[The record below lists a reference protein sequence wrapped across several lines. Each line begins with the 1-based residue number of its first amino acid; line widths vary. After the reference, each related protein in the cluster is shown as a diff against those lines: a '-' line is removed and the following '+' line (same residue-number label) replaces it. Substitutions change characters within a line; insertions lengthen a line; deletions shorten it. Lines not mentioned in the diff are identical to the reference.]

1 MNSMIQS
8 KFFTRLLGGLS
19 LMSLFLLLPHDA
31 MATSVPTVIPP
42 TGSCLTLN
50 CIDPNYTGDIISP
63 QFPFVPPPNVLLG
76 PLETLPNSLI
86 QNIAPGFIQ
95 APAGSAWVA
104 FGGDTGCCGP
114 GTVFVVRTFF
124 SVPTAETITISGSL
138 AANGPVYMGLDGVGN
153 YLFGPNLL
161 QPQSLVT
168 LSPFVDS
175 SGNPL
180 SFNAVAGSNYMDFVF
195 SGCNPFPACTGS
207 DDPVSA
213 FLVDP
218 SWVPALPGAT
228 IAGVSEATAI
238 ADGGV
243 APMNSAV
250 PEPSSLLLLGTGLLG
265 VLGAARRKLLV

>member
-1 MNSMIQS
+1 MNSTIQS
-8 KFFTRLLGGLS
+8 RLFRRLLGGPL
-19 LMSLFLLLPHDA
+19 LVCLFLILPHNA
-31 MATSVPTVIPP
+31 GATSVPTVIPP

-86 QNIAPGFIQ
+86 QNIAPGFIS
-95 APAGSAWVA
+95 APAGSSWVA
-104 FGGDTGCCGP
+104 FGGDTGCCVP
-114 GTVFVVRTFF
+114 GTVFVIRTFF
-124 SVPTAETITISGSL
+124 NVPTAETITISGNL
-138 AANGPVYMGLDGVGN
+138 AANGPVYMGLDGMGN

-161 QPQSLVT
+161 QPQSLTT

-175 SGNPL
+175 NGNPL

-195 SGCNPFPACTGS
+195 SGCNPFPACSGS
-207 DDPVSA
+207 NDPVSA

-228 IAGVSEATAI
+228 IADVSEATAI

-243 APMNSAV
+243 APMNPTVA
-250 PEPSSLLLLGTGLLG
+250 EPGSLLLLGTGVLG
-265 VLGAARRKLLV
+265 VMGGARRKLLA